1 MEKGHRFNFRKTVL
15 KALHQG
21 TIDKVEAKECLKRGF
36 DNQELPLF
44 DDFDSGDPFRVYIN
58 GLKKMELMHFW

>member
-1 MEKGHRFNFRKTVL
+1 MFLTNLKRTVL

-44 DDFDSGDPFRVYIN
+44 DDFDTKDPFRFYIS
-58 GLKKMELMHFW
+58 GLKKMGLIHIW